1 MVLMIAQARSHAMR
15 RSSLHDIILSA
26 ALEIVKISLKLNGYD
41 DTGADIRIVTR
52 Q

>member
-1 MVLMIAQARSHAMR
+1 MQPRHAAA
-15 RSSLHDIILSA
+15 HIFYDIILSA
-26 ALEIVKISLKLNGYD
+26 ALEIVKISPKLNGYD